1 MAPLRGLRRHA
12 GRGALLPLPSRRAP
26 RSGAVAAGEEDPR
39 VGCRLRVH
47 RPPDEPADR
56 TLSRE
61 RRPWPV
67 RQGAHEGGAEI
78 RRQGGGGEDVP
89 RLRLPAHSQRAVSE
103 GLHPHRE
110 SGSGDRS
117 ARAPEQAP
125 HRRVLPVEVQRRRGR
140 VLPHRRV
147 HGRMEDL
154 ADRSA
159 TELARLVRSR
169 EVSPVEVIEACLA
182 RVERYNPAVNA
193 VVTLNPRA
201 LDDAG
206 DLELRLVRG
215 EEVGLLAGLPVGI
228 KDVTPV
234 AGLRTTY
241 GSALYRDYVPAEDA
255 LIVRRLRDA
264 GAVILGKTNCPEFAA
279 GGNTFNEVF
288 GRTRNPWDPA
298 LSAGGSTGGGC
309 AALVTGMIV
318 LAEGTDLGGSLRIP
332 ASFCGVVGLRPSVG
346 LVPTYPSDWPWD
358 TLQVTGPVARTAA
371 DAALMLQAVCGP
383 SPLAPLAQPVAGRDF
398 VGAVAAGV
406 PRGLRVAYC
415 PDIAGIG
422 IDPAIEDICRRA
434 ACELEQLGAG
444 VEVVQLDLAF
454 ARPAFLALRG
464 LWFVAQM
471 HPRLDQLDRL
481 GPNVATNVKTGLGT
495 TTRELAAAEAARGRL
510 WHLFRELFERFD
522 HLVTPCMAVP
532 PFPVEQ
538 NYPATVAGKKMETYV
553 DWIAPTFVLSLTG
566 LPVASVPCGLDARGL
581 PVGLQIV
588 GKPLDEEGVLAL
600 AGQVQQRH
608 PIGRPPLLDR

>member
-1 MAPLRGLRRHA
+1 MAPVRGLRRHA
-12 GRGALLPLPSRRAP
+12 GGGALLPLPSRRAP
-26 RSGAVAAGEEDPR
+26 RSGAVAVGEEDPR

-61 RRPWPV
+61 RRPRPM
-67 RQGAHEGGAEI
+67 RQGAREGGAEI
-78 RRQGGGGEDVP
+78 RRRSGGGEDVP
-89 RLRLPAHSQRAVSE
+89 RLRLPAHSQRTVSE

-110 SGSGDRS
+110 SGRGDRS

-234 AGLRTTY
+234 AGLRTPY
-241 GSALYRDYVPAEDA
+241 GSALYRDYVPAE
-255 LIVRRLRDA
+255 
-264 GAVILGKTNCPEFAA
+264 E
-279 GGNTFNEVF
+279 
-288 GRTRNPWDPA
+288 
-298 LSAGGSTGGGC
+298 
-309 AALVTGMIV
+309 
-318 LAEGTDLGGSLRIP
+318 DLGGSLRIP

-346 LVPTYPSDWPWD
+346 LVPTYPADWAWD
-358 TLQVTGPVARTAA
+358 TLQVEGPVARTAE
-371 DAALMLQAVCGP
+371 DVALMLQAVAGP
-383 SPLAPLAQPVAGRDF
+383 SPLSPLAQPTAGRNF
-398 VGAVAAGV
+398 VAAAARGL
-406 PRGLRVAYC
+406 PPGLRVAYC
-415 PDIAGIG
+415 PDVAGIG
-422 IDPAIEDICRRA
+422 IDPAIEPVCRRA
-434 ACELEQLGAG
+434 AVGLGELGL
-444 VEVVQLDLAF
+444 EVDEIELDLSF
-454 ARPAFLALRG
+454 GRRAFLALRG

-471 HPRLDQLDRL
+471 FPRMDQLDRF
-481 GPNVATNVKTGLGT
+481 GANVAGNIRAGLDT
-495 TTRELAAAEAARGRL
+495 TTRDLGAAEAARGRM
-510 WHLFRELFERFD
+510 WHLFREFFGKFD

-532 PFPVEQ
+532 PFAVDQ
-538 NYPATVAGKKMETYV
+538 NYPETVAGEKMETYV

-566 LPVASVPCGLDARGL
+566 LPVASVPCGLDPDGL

-588 GKPLDEEGVLAL
+588 GKPFGEEAVLTL
-600 AGQVQQRH
+600 ASQVQRLH
-608 PIGRPPLLDR
+608 PIGRPPLLREAMSR